1 MEFTYISGDRNRRSN
16 LPVGSRC
23 SRYTLLR
30 QSVFMDATTLFVI
43 GVIFIATLIRSTL
56 GFGEALVAVPLLA
69 LRMPVKVAAPLAVL
83 VSIIVAGVI
92 VARDWRKIELRAASW
107 LVGSALCGIPLGL
120 MLIAR
125 GNDQIVKAILG
136 IIIACFSIYSLTVR
150 RRLHLEKDHLSWL
163 LGAGFCSGILG
174 GAYGMN
180 GPPLAVYGALRR
192 WSPQHFRATLQGYFL
207 PVSVAGMCGY
217 AAIGLWT
224 GDVTRYFLV
233 SAPGAV
239 GAILLGHFVND
250 RLRDESFFRVVY
262 VGLVVIGGVLV
273 AQGILGGG

>member
-1 MEFTYISGDRNRRSN
+1 
-16 LPVGSRC
+16 
-23 SRYTLLR
+23 
-30 QSVFMDATTLFVI
+30 MDATTVYVI
-43 GVIFIATLIRSTL
+43 GVVFIATLIRSTL

-69 LRMPVKVAAPLAVL
+69 LRMPVTVAAPLAVL
-83 VSIIVAGVI
+83 VSILVAAVI
-92 VARDWRKIELRAASW
+92 VASDWRKVELRAASW
-107 LVGSALCGIPLGL
+107 LVVSALCGIPLGL
-120 MLIAR
+120 LVIAR
-125 GNDQIVKAILG
+125 VNDQIVKAILG
-136 IIIACFSIYSLTVR
+136 IVIIGFSVYSLTMR

-217 AAIGLWT
+217 AAIGLWNVA
-224 GDVTRYFLV
+224 VTRYFLLSV
-233 SAPGAV
+233 PGAV
-239 GAILLGHFVND
+239 AAIFLGRSVND

-262 VGLVVIGGVLV
+262 VGLILV
-273 AQGILGGG
+273 GAILAGQALARGR